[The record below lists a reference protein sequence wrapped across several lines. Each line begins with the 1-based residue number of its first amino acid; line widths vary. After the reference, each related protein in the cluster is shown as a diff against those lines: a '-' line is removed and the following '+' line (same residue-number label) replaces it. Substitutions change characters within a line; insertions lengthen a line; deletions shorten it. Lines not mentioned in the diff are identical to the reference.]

1 MKEFRIDISE
11 AFLFLYHPARYKIA
25 YGGRG
30 GGKSWAYGTAA
41 VVKGRERPLR
51 ILCAREY
58 QNSIADSVHR
68 LLCDIIDRYGW
79 SDFYR
84 VTKDRICGANGTE
97 FIFKGLHHNFTEIKS
112 TEGVDICW
120 VEEAHSVSAESWAV
134 LLPTI
139 RKDGS
144 EIWITFNPQYLSDP
158 TYDFVLHPRPDSVV
172 RKINYDANPWFPDVL
187 DAERRY
193 MQEADPEGY
202 RHVWLGDTVVI
213 SEALVFNKKF
223 EVRPF
228 DTPPDA
234 RFYFGADWGFSRDP
248 SALVRAFILDDCLY
262 VDHEAWGVH
271 VDIDDLARHPGER
284 GRSMFDE
291 VPGSRLWPI
300 YADNARPE
308 TISYVAARG
317 FRCEPA
323 DKWQGSV
330 EDGIAFLRS
339 FRRIVIHER
348 CRHAADEFR
357 TYSYKVDRQTGEI
370 LPKLEDKNNHC
381 IDALRYALCKMIRG
395 GDGVMTWLRAFG
407 TK

>member
-1 MKEFRIDISE
+1 MTCVEISE
-11 AFLFLYHPARYKIA
+11 AYAGLFTPARYKVY

-30 GGKSWAYGTAA
+30 GGKAWAFATVLLIQGMQ
-41 VVKGRERPLR
+41 KPLR

-58 QNSIADSVHR
+58 QNSIADSVHK
-68 LLCDIIDRYGW
+68 LLSDMIDRYDRHG
-79 SDFYR
+79 FYAI
-84 VTKDRICGANGTE
+84 TKDRITGANGTE
-97 FIFKGLHHNFTEIKS
+97 FIFCGLHHNVQEIKS
-112 TEGVDICW
+112 KEGVDRCW
-120 VEEAHSVSAESWAV
+120 VEEAHNVSRESWEV

-144 EIWITFNPQYLSDP
+144 EIWISFNPQRKDDP
-158 TYDFVLHPRPDSVV
+158 TYDFVLHPRPDSIVEKV
-172 RKINYDANPWFPDVL
+172 NFDRNQKFFPAAL

-193 MQEADPEGY
+193 MLEVDPEGY
-202 RHVWLGDTVVI
+202 RHVWLGECITMTD
-213 SEALVFNKKF
+213 ALVFKDKF

-228 DTPPDA
+228 DTPEDA

-248 SALVRAFILDDCLY
+248 LALVRAFILDDCLY

-291 VPGSRLWPI
+291 IPGSRLWPI

-330 EDGIAFLRS
+330 EDGIAFLRG
-339 FRRIVIHER
+339 FRKIVIHER
-348 CRHAADEFR
+348 CKHTIDEFQS
-357 TYSYKVDRQTGEI
+357 YSYKVDRQTGET
-370 LPKLEDKNNHC
+370 LPKLEDKNNH
-381 IDALRYALCKMIRG
+381 IVDALRYALCKMIKG

>member
-1 MKEFRIDISE
+1 MKEFKIDIPE
-11 AFLFLYHPARYKIA
+11 AFLFLYQPARYKIA

-79 SDFYR
+79 TDFYR

-97 FIFKGLHHNFTEIKS
+97 FFFKGLHHNFTEIKS

-144 EIWITFNPQYLSDP
+144 EIWISFNPQRLDDP
-158 TYDFVLHPRPDSVV
+158 TYDFVLHPRPDSIVKKV
-172 RKINYDANPWFPDVL
+172 NYDSNPFFPAAL
-187 DAERRY
+187 EAERRY
-193 MQEADPEGY
+193 MLEVDPEAY
-202 RHVWLGDTVVI
+202 AHVWEGDVRTVSDAVI
-213 SEALVFNKKF
+213 FKGKYEIRA
-223 EVRPF
+223 F
-228 DTPPDA
+228 DTPSDA
-234 RFYFGADWGFSRDP
+234 RFHFGADWGFSRDP
-248 SALVRAFILDDCLY
+248 SVLVRCFILADTLY
-262 VDHEAWGVH
+262 IDQEAYGVQ
-271 VDIDDLARHPGER
+271 VDIDDLARKPGEP

-291 VPGSRLWPI
+291 VPESRRWPI
-300 YADNARPE
+300 YADSARPE
-308 TISYVAARG
+308 TISYVAQRG
-317 FRCEPA
+317 FKVAPA
-323 DKWQGSV
+323 EKWQGSI

-348 CRHAADEFR
+348 CKHTAHEFES
-357 TYSYKVDRQTGEI
+357 YSYKVDPRTEEI
-370 LPKLEDKNNHC
+370 LPRIVDKDNHC
-381 IDALRYALCKMIRG
+381 IDALRYSLSRLIRG
-395 GDGVMTWLRAFG
+395 GDPVAQMLDAFG
-407 TK
+407 GR